1 MFTSKNNMTE
11 MSGKRFK
18 KSLLAVSI
26 VALSVPTFAQDN
38 KPADENLEEVVV
50 TGMRS
55 SLDTAQELKRNAD
68 TVKDVITASDIGAL
82 PDKSVTEAL
91 QRVPGV
97 TIERFAASEDPNHF
111 ADEGTGV
118 LVRGLDRVRSEVNG
132 RDSFSA
138 NPYGGLNYEDFS
150 PELLSSVEVVK
161 NQTADLI
168 AGGVAGTVNLV
179 TRKPFDNDGTMSAF
193 TAKGSYGDFREEFSP
208 SFSGLFSTRWETG
221 AGEFGFLISGSASEF
236 KSRGDGVGVAN
247 YYTRGDAF
255 IGVYDQWGGLV
266 GIDPSSPLDGP
277 ALPGQA
283 AGTIN
288 YIPGQFSLRTAEN
301 DRERTGFTT
310 SLQWQNTDETV
321 VATLEHINSEA
332 SLEWRERVIGTQGQ
346 GFAQSTRFGAI
357 LVPNADRPV
366 TIDNDGYFQT
376 GIMRPNA
383 ELPLSTS
390 SRWNYTEN
398 TVEDSSLNVK
408 LTPTDRLTIELD
420 YQHIQSDQIVHNYG
434 HNSRFITNATN
445 GVAPADAYLDLTSD
459 TPKIE
464 FLSPKFTNPGI
475 TDVWGSPRHDMFY
488 ATALDQESFNEAEAD
503 SFALDV
509 QYELDGAWKSVSS
522 GVYYSEKELIV
533 RDTEY
538 SNWGAI
544 NRGWVDSDI
553 NSASPLTIP
562 EEFETVDF
570 SDFYKGGVVAGQDQ
584 FIFAKMSN
592 VIDFIG
598 TARRSCEEGWNNAPN
613 GGNAAD
619 SASQDSP
626 ECFLASGDLGNRS
639 PLSVF
644 APHDVTSTTEER
656 VEAYVR
662 ADFAWEDLSMPVKAN
677 VGLRY
682 VSYQLESSGYLVL
695 PAPVSAEAAAV
706 FNAKYPNL
714 AALTS
719 QTGQLQTVDGTDY
732 DTVLP
737 SLNVALSITD
747 DVIMRFGAS
756 NALYMPTLDQTR
768 NSRIVSMA
776 STNVRQF
783 PDQPAGPNNP
793 IVDVIGV
800 EINGIARNPFLEPE
814 EATNLDLSTEWY
826 FAKAGSVTLA
836 MFHKSIDN
844 LFRERSFLAPVSN
857 IETGATETV
866 SFSGPA
872 NDGKGSITGY
882 EIAYSQFYDFL
893 PGIWSGLGLQLNY
906 TYLDQSDL
914 NDMESGLGGV
924 RFDSQG
930 NPIND
935 GRNSFRAFTDL
946 ALPGYSDENYNIIGM
961 FEYADVSARLA
972 YTWRSDYLVTRRD
985 SNEFAPI
992 YAKAAGYLDASVFY
1006 AINEN
1011 WKVGFEASNLLDTE
1025 TETLAQINQEGLK
1038 KESLN
1043 FTTDQRF
1050 AISLKGSF

>member
-1 MFTSKNNMTE
+1 MFTSKNNMVET
-11 MSGKRFK
+11 SSKRFK
-18 KSLLAVSI
+18 RSLLAVSI
-26 VALSVPTFAQDN
+26 MALSVPTFAQA
-38 KPADENLEEVVV
+38 PSQDENLEEVVV

-55 SLDTAQELKRNAD
+55 SLDTAQELKRSAD
-68 TVKDVITASDIGAL
+68 TVKDVITASDIGSL

-97 TIERFAASEDPNHF
+97 TIERFASSEDPNHF

-138 NPYGGLNYEDFS
+138 NPYSGLNYEDFS
-150 PELLSSVEVVK
+150 PELLSAVEVVK

-168 AGGVAGTVNLV
+168 AGGVAGTVNLI
-179 TRKPFDNDGTMSAF
+179 TRKPFDNDGTMAAF
-193 TAKGSYGDFREEFSP
+193 TAKASYGDFREELTP
-208 SFSGLFSTRWETG
+208 SFSGLFSTRWDTD
-221 AGEFGFLISGSASEF
+221 AGEFGFLLSASASEF

-266 GIDPSSPLDGP
+266 GIDPNSPLDGP

-301 DRERTGFTT
+301 DRERTGLTT
-310 SLQWQNTDETV
+310 SLQWQNTDETI
-321 VATLEHINSEA
+321 VATIEHISSEA

-346 GFAQSTRFGAI
+346 GFAASTRFGAI
-357 LVPNADRPV
+357 LVPTADMPV
-366 TIDNDGYFQT
+366 VIGEDGYFQS

-383 ELPLSTS
+383 ELPMSTS
-390 SRWNYTEN
+390 SRWNYSEN
-398 TVEDSSLNVK
+398 TVADTSLNVK
-408 LTPTDRLTIELD
+408 LMPTDRLTVELD
-420 YQHIQSDQIVHNYG
+420 YQHIESDQTLHNYG
-434 HNSRFITNATN
+434 HNSRYITNTTA

-475 TDVWGSPRHDMFY
+475 SDVWGNPRHDMFY
-488 ATALDQESFNEAEAD
+488 GTAIDEEAFNEAEAD
-503 SFALDV
+503 SFKLDV
-509 QYELDGAWKSVSS
+509 EYQMDGVWKSIKS
-522 GVYYSEKELIV
+522 GVYYSEKDLVV

-553 NSASPLTIP
+553 NASSPLTIP
-562 EEFETVDF
+562 DEFETVDF
-570 SDFYKGGVVAGQDQ
+570 SDFYKGGVVSGQDQ
-584 FIFAKMSN
+584 FIFPKMSN
-592 VIDFIG
+592 VKDFIG
-598 TARRSCEEGWNNAPN
+598 TARRSCEDGWNNAPN
-613 GGNAAD
+613 GGNAAN
-619 SASQDSP
+619 SLSQNSP
-626 ECFLASGDLGNRS
+626 NCFLASGDLGNRL

-644 APHDVTSTTEER
+644 APHDVTSTNEER

-662 ADFAWEDLSMPVKAN
+662 ADFVWDDLSMPIKAN

-695 PAPVSAEAAAV
+695 PAPVVAEAGEI
-706 FNAKYPNL
+706 FNAKYPNI

-719 QTGQLQTVDGTDY
+719 QKGQLQTVDGTDY
-732 DTVLP
+732 STVLP
-737 SLNVALSITD
+737 SLNVALSLTD

-756 NALYMPTLDQTR
+756 NALYFPTLDQTR
-768 NSRIVSMA
+768 NSRIVSLT

-783 PDQPAGPNNP
+783 PGQPGGADNP

-814 EATNLDLSTEWY
+814 EATNIDLSTEWY
-826 FAKAGSVTLA
+826 FANAGSLTLA
-836 MFHKSIDN
+836 VFNKSIDN
-844 LFRERSFLAPVSN
+844 LFRERSFLAPVTN
-857 IETGATETV
+857 IETGATEDV
-866 SFSGPA
+866 SFSGPS
-872 NDGKGSITGY
+872 NDGSGSITGY

-914 NDMESGLGGV
+914 NDLESGLGGV

-930 NPIND
+930 NPISD
-935 GRNSFRAFTDL
+935 GRNSFRAFTNL
-946 ALPGYSDENYNIIGM
+946 SLPGYSDENYNIIGM

-985 SNEFAPI
+985 SNEAAPI
-992 YAKAAGYLDASVFY
+992 YSKAAGYLDASVFY
-1006 AINEN
+1006 SFNEN
-1011 WKVGFEASNLLDTE
+1011 WKVGVEASNLLDTE
-1025 TETLAQINQEGLK
+1025 TETLAQVNQEGLK

-1043 FTTDQRF
+1043 FTTDKRF
-1050 AISLKGSF
+1050 AISLKGTF